1 MRFVLRTLV
10 GALAGVALLAAACG
24 GDGAESNAG
33 TGRRI
38 TDPAAVPSST
48 PIQNPVV
55 YHITNDVVTTSG
67 GSGTAGTGA
76 TPAGGPKS
84 YTVKPGDTCAAIA
97 LQFGITTEA
106 LLKTNRTID
115 AACGNLHEGD
125 TLRIPTASTTPTAGN
140 GGISGPTPKP
150 SGREYTVKS
159 GDTCAGIAQS
169 YSVDVNQFIALN
181 GIDAN
186 CQNLKAGQTVKIP

>member
-1 MRFVLRTLV
+1 MTSMLRILL
-10 GALAGVALLAAACG
+10 GALAGVALLTAACG
-24 GDGAESNAG
+24 GSGTDSNAG
-33 TGRRI
+33 KGQRI

-67 GSGTAGTGA
+67 GSGTVGAGA
-76 TPAGGPKS
+76 TPAGGPKN
-84 YTVKPGDTCAAIA
+84 YTVKSGDTCAAIA
-97 LQFGITTEA
+97 LQFGVTTDA
-106 LLKTNRTID
+106 LLKANRTID
-115 AACGNLHEGD
+115 AGCGNLHEGD
-125 TLRIPTASTTPTAGN
+125 TLRIPTATTTPTAGN
-140 GGISGPTPKP
+140 GGTSGPTPRP